1 MNKIS
6 DQEILELYNK
16 NENFTSLYDM
26 KCIALNTE
34 EGTAEFLFDIDK
46 KFCNPTGDVQGGL
59 LSGMI
64 DDTMALAF
72 IMKNCFTKRPPTI
85 EMKTN
90 FLYPTRPGKA
100 HGYGKIIKAGKNLV
114 FLEGK
119 LVQDD
124 KTVVTASSTGVI
136 VDMPGARINQLTEK
150 NKKGTT

>member
-16 NENFTSLYDM
+16 NESFTSLYDM

-72 IMKNCFTKRPPTI
+72 IMKTHFTKRPPTI

-90 FLYPTRPGKA
+90 FLYPTSPGKA
-100 HGYGKIIKAGKNLV
+100 NGYGKIVKAGKNLV

-119 LVQDD
+119 LVQDG

-136 VDMPGARINQLTEK
+136 VDMPGARTNQLTA
-150 NKKGTT
+150 KK

>member
-1 MNKIS
+1 MSKIS

-16 NENFTSLYDM
+16 NESFTSLYDM

-72 IMKNCFTKRPPTI
+72 IMKTHFTKRPPTI

-100 HGYGKIIKAGKNLV
+100 QGYGKIVKAGKNLV

-119 LVQDD
+119 LVQNG

-136 VDMPGARINQLTEK
+136 VDMPGSRTNQLTA
-150 NKKGTT
+150 KK

>member
-16 NENFTSLYDM
+16 NESFTSLYDM
-26 KCIALNTE
+26 KCITLNTE
-34 EGTAEFLFDIDK
+34 EGTAEFLFNIDK

-72 IMKNCFTKRPPTI
+72 IMKTYFKKRPPTI

-100 HGYGKIIKAGKNLV
+100 QGYGKIVKAGKNLV

-119 LVQDD
+119 LVQNG

-136 VDMPGARINQLTEK
+136 VDMPGSRTNQLTA
-150 NKKGTT
+150 KK

>member
-16 NENFTSLYDM
+16 NESFTSLYDM

-72 IMKNCFTKRPPTI
+72 IMKTNFTKRPPTI

-100 HGYGKIIKAGKNLV
+100 NGYGKIVKAGKNLV

-119 LVQDD
+119 LVQNG

-136 VDMPGARINQLTEK
+136 VDMPGARTNQLTA
-150 NKKGTT
+150 KK

>member
-16 NENFTSLYDM
+16 NESFTSLYDM

-34 EGTAEFLFDIDK
+34 EGTAEFLFDINK

-72 IMKNCFTKRPPTI
+72 IMKTYFTKRPPTI

-100 HGYGKIIKAGKNLV
+100 NGYGKIVKAGKNLV

-119 LVQDD
+119 LVQNG

-136 VDMPGARINQLTEK
+136 VDMPGARTNQLTA
-150 NKKGTT
+150 KK